1 MILNTILVASL
12 VLPFSL
18 PKLNYSWAS
27 KVLEQPISY
36 TQYRREHY
44 PPYKATLR
52 DVEKE
57 VIRVLA
63 HRGINEPNAIAA
75 VLGNIQQES
84 NFNPEALN
92 ASEGS
97 YGLMQWRLGR
107 RNRLNAYCQNLTDIR
122 CQLFFMISEQD
133 WIEIEPMLKTPHQTI
148 EYYNYAMKR
157 YLRWGISGRRVEYA
171 YKYLDILNDSTLFS
185 STK

>member
-18 PKLNYSWAS
+18 PKLNYTWAS

-36 TQYRREHY
+36 TEYRREHY

-57 VIRVLA
+57 VILVLA
-63 HRGINEPNAIAA
+63 HRGINNPNAIAA

-97 YGLMQWRLGR
+97 Y
-107 RNRLNAYCQNLTDIR
+107 AVSYTHLT
-122 CQLFFMISEQD
+122 L
-133 WIEIEPMLKTPHQTI
+133 P
-148 EYYNYAMKR
+148 
-157 YLRWGISGRRVEYA
+157 
-171 YKYLDILNDSTLFS
+171 
-185 STK
+185 TKA

>member
-1 MILNTILVASL
+1 MIPTLLTLA
-12 VLPFSL
+12 FSL
-18 PKLNYSWAS
+18 PRLTYVWPST
-27 KVLEQPISY
+27 VLERKSQIPAQSY
-36 TQYRREHY
+36 SEYRREHY

-63 HRGINEPNAIAA
+63 YRDINEPNAISA

-84 NFNPEALN
+84 NFNPQALN
-92 ASEGS
+92 VSEGS

-107 RNRLNAYCQNLTDIR
+107 RNRLNVYCRDLTDIR

-157 YLRWGISGRRVEYA
+157 YLRYGIEGDRINKA
-171 YKYLDILNDSTLFS
+171 YRYRTLLNELH
-185 STK
+185 